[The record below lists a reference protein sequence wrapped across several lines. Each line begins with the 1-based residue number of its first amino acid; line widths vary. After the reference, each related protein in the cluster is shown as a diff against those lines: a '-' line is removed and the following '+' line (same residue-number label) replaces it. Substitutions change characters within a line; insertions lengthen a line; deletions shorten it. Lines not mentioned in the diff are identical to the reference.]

1 MRSLR
6 VAIVLFF
13 CSAALA
19 QDPATMPTEQ
29 RSQPTAT
36 PETAQRPL
44 PDIATLMKQVEANQ
58 KTSED
63 AQKDY
68 IYKQSIRFE
77 KLDGHGDVKKTS
89 SQVDEVFWLNGVQ
102 MSRTLEKDGKPLSA
116 DEARK
121 ENERIDKESVK
132 IREKRDKA
140 AADGKQTDPRGNVVA
155 PLSRYLE
162 LVKLTNPHRE
172 AINGRSAIVLDFA
185 GDADAKT
192 NNPTE
197 KFVKELA
204 GTLWIDEDDK
214 VLARLDGHFIDS
226 FKLGGGLFVNVSKGT
241 RFTLLFHKI
250 NDEVWLPETIKGNG
264 HIRVFLLFATEGDFA
279 LQTSDYRKFKTSSK
293 ILPTFTQVPD
303 EKN

>member
-1 MRSLR
+1 MKVLR
-6 VAIVLFF
+6 VAILLIL
-13 CSAALA
+13 CSGALA
-19 QDPATMPTEQ
+19 QDQVPVAPVQQALPDPAE
-29 RSQPTAT
+29 
-36 PETAQRPL
+36 RPL
-44 PDIATLMKQVEANQ
+44 PDTATLMKQVEANQ
-58 KTSED
+58 KAAED

-68 IYKQSIRFE
+68 IYKQSLRFE

-102 MSRTLEKDGKPLSA
+102 MSRTLEKDGKPLSE
-116 DEARK
+116 DEAKK

-140 AADGKQTDPRGNVVA
+140 AAKGEQTDPRGNVVA

-162 LVKLTNPHRE
+162 LVKLSNPRRE
-172 AINGRSAIVLDFA
+172 LMNGRPAIVLDFV

-192 NNPTE
+192 NNAPE
-197 KFVKELA
+197 KLVKELA
-204 GTLWIDEDDK
+204 GTLWIDEEDK

-241 RFTLLFHKI
+241 QFTYLSRKI
-250 NDEVWLPETIKGNG
+250 NDEVWLPESIKGNG
-264 HIRVFLLFATEGDFA
+264 HVRVFLLFATEGDFA

-293 ILPTFTQVPD
+293 ILPTFTPVP
-303 EKN
+303 N